1 MIANGD
7 YPVKKHA
14 SYAKIDATLET
25 IHLKIRSLLLILKK
39 KKDLIFI
46 GQLTTDMPYS
56 IELFS
61 NGCFVKDMRT
71 GKIVATS
78 SRKEWQYALDDWK
91 MALFSTCFAKMTED
105 I

>member
-7 YPVKKHA
+7 YLVKKHA
-14 SYAKIDATLET
+14 SYAKTDATLET
-25 IHLKIRSLLLILKK
+25 IHLKIRSLLLILKKK

-71 GKIVATS
+71 GKIVATR
-78 SRKEWQYALDDWK
+78 SRKE
-91 MALFSTCFAKMTED
+91 
-105 I
+105 

>member
-1 MIANGD
+1 
-7 YPVKKHA
+7 
-14 SYAKIDATLET
+14 
-25 IHLKIRSLLLILKK
+25 
-39 KKDLIFI
+39 
-46 GQLTTDMPYS
+46 MPCS

-71 GKIVATS
+71 GKIVANR